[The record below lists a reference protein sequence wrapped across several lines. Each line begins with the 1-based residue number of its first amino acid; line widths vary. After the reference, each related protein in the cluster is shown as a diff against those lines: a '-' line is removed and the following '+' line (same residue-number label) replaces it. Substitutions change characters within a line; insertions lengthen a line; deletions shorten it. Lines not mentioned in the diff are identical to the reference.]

1 MTVLDKLSLE
11 CCGCQACAQ
20 SCPKDAITLKE
31 NVEGFL
37 YPEISDACIHCGK
50 CVKVCPIIEKP
61 ELSQPIEGYA
71 AYLKERKA
79 LRGSSSGGIFVA
91 VAEEILN
98 KGGAVFG
105 CAETTP
111 GEPAHIVI
119 RSREELPLLQGSKY
133 TQSNMTGVYR
143 QVQEILD
150 TGIPVLFSGTPCQVA
165 GLLKFTG
172 KRENLFTA
180 DIICHGVPS
189 RKLYKAYLSW
199 LEKETGSTVKQFL
212 FRSKEKHDWSLTYRV
227 ELEKDGRTRTQEK
240 IATLSPYY
248 SHFLKGMT
256 YRESCYVCPYAQS
269 NRPGDLTL
277 GDFWGIER
285 VLPDFYNPD
294 GMSAVLVN
302 TQKGKNLWSA
312 ISENVVAQPVD
323 TGLIIQNNG
332 QLKAPTKRSPAR
344 DSIYTLLSEEGY
356 QAVSKSYRSKK
367 ELLIDTV
374 KDLIPNRVR
383 QNIKNLLKRAK

>member
-20 SCPKDAITLKE
+20 SCPKNAISFQE
-31 NVEGFL
+31 NGEGFL
-37 YPEISDACIHCGK
+37 YPVISDNCVDCGK
-50 CVKVCPIIEKP
+50 CVKVCPIIEKS
-61 ELSQPIEGYA
+61 ELSQPTEGYA
-71 AYLKERKA
+71 AYLKERKS
-79 LRGSSSGGIFVA
+79 LRASSSGGIFVA
-91 VAEEILN
+91 VADYILSQ
-98 KGGAVFG
+98 GGAVFG

-111 GEPAHIVI
+111 GEPEHIVI
-119 RSREELPLLQGSKY
+119 RTREELPLLQGSKY
-133 TQSNMTGVYR
+133 TQSNMTGVYQ
-143 QVQEILD
+143 QVKDLLE
-150 TGIPVLFSGTPCQVA
+150 TGTTVLFSGTPCQVA
-165 GLLKFTG
+165 GLLKISG
-172 KRENLFTA
+172 RKENLFTA

-189 RKLYKAYLSW
+189 RRMYQNYLSW
-199 LEKETGSTVKQFL
+199 LEKKTDSTVKSFL

-227 ELEKDGRTRTQEK
+227 ELKKSGRVRTREN

-277 GDFWGIER
+277 GDFWGIEQ

-302 TQKGKNLWSA
+302 TPKGKNLWSA
-312 ISENVVAQPVD
+312 ISQKVVAEPVD
-323 TGLIIQNNG
+323 TKRIIQNNG
-332 QLKAPTKRSPAR
+332 QLKAPTKRSPTR
-344 DSIYTLLSEEGY
+344 DSIYKLLETQGY
-356 QAVSKSYRSKK
+356 DAVAKAYQNPK
-367 ELLIDTV
+367 EILIDTV
-374 KDLIPNRVR
+374 KDWIPNRVR

>member
-11 CCGCQACAQ
+11 CCGCHACAQ
-20 SCPKDAITLKE
+20 SCPKNAISFQE
-31 NVEGFL
+31 NEEGFF
-37 YPEISDACIHCGK
+37 YPVISDACIDCGK

-61 ELSQPIEGYA
+61 ELSQPTEGYA
-71 AYLKERKA
+71 AYLKERNT

-91 VAEEILN
+91 VAEEILE

-105 CAETTP
+105 CAETIP
-111 GEPAHIVI
+111 GEPAHMVI

-133 TQSNMTGVYR
+133 TQSNMTGVYQ
-143 QVQEILD
+143 QVKALLD
-150 TGIPVLFSGTPCQVA
+150 TDIPVLFSGTPCQVA
-165 GLLKFTG
+165 GLLKITG
-172 KRENLFTA
+172 RRENLFTL

-189 RKLYKAYLSW
+189 RKMYKSYLTW
-199 LEKETGSTVKQFL
+199 LETHTGSTVKSFL
-212 FRSKEKHDWSLTYRV
+212 FRSKKKHDWSLTYRV
-227 ELEKDGRTRTQEK
+227 ELEKNGKLRTEEK

-269 NRPGDLTL
+269 HRPGDLTL
-277 GDFWGIER
+277 GDFWGIEN
-285 VLPDFYNPD
+285 VLPEFYNPD

-302 TQKGKNLWSA
+302 TPKGNVLWSA
-312 ISENVVAQPVD
+312 ISQNVVAESVD
-323 TGLIIQNNG
+323 TQLIIQNNG

-344 DSIYTLLSEEGY
+344 NSIYKLLEAQGY
-356 QAVSKSYRSKK
+356 DAVAKAYQNPK
-367 ELLIDTV
+367 EILIDTV
-374 KDLIPNRVR
+374 KDWIPNRVR

>member
-11 CCGCQACAQ
+11 CCGCHACAQ

-31 NVEGFL
+31 NREGFL
-37 YPEISDACIHCGK
+37 YPEISDACIDCGK

-61 ELSQPIEGYA
+61 ELSFPTQGYA
-71 AYLKERKA
+71 AYLKERNT

-91 VAEEILN
+91 VAQEILDR
-98 KGGAVFG
+98 GGAVFG

-119 RSREELPLLQGSKY
+119 GSREELPLLQGSKY
-133 TQSNMTGVYR
+133 TQSNMTGVYT
-143 QVQEILD
+143 QVKDLLS

-165 GLLKFTG
+165 GLLKLTG
-172 KRENLFTA
+172 RKENLYTL

-189 RKLYKAYLSW
+189 RKLYKAYLTW
-199 LEKETGSTVKQFL
+199 LEKKTGKTVKQFL
-212 FRSKEKHDWSLTYRV
+212 FRSKEKHDWSLTYRA
-227 ELEKDGRTRTQEK
+227 ELQKGDRVYTQER
-240 IATLSPYY
+240 IATRSPYY

-269 NRPGDLTL
+269 NRPGDITL

-294 GMSAVLVN
+294 GMSAVLIN
-302 TQKGKNLWSA
+302 TEKGNALWSA
-312 ISENVVAQPVD
+312 ISPNVVAESVD
-323 TGLIIQNNG
+323 TALIIQNNG

-344 DSIYTLLSEEGY
+344 DSIYDLLSDRGY
-356 QAVSKSYRSKK
+356 DGVAKTYRNKK
-367 ELLIDTV
+367 EILIDTI
-374 KDLIPNRVR
+374 KDLVPNRVR
-383 QNIKNLLKRAK
+383 QNIKNLLRRAK